1 MCLRRWIKIL
11 FVISGGHN
19 FAQSALATVNVTSEG
34 RGEKVRRT
42 LPASNPP
49 SGRQATRVGTFAP
62 ELCPACSRLFF
73 GCVLP
78 PALRKEPRL
87 LFKLLAAAGGGMITE
102 WSVIALSHQHPTCS
116 RPTWSRMA
124 PRLYGGPLPGT
135 HPPTLASDTMS
146 FIGDGDNG
154 QANWLWET
162 LQMR

>member
-42 LPASNPP
+42 LPAPNPP
-49 SGRQATRVGTFAP
+49 SGRSHPSRYFCP

-102 WSVIALSHQHPTCS
+102 WSVIALSPQHPTFS
-116 RPTWSRMA
+116 RPIWSRMA
-124 PRLYGGPLPGT
+124 PRLQGGPLPRR
-135 HPPTLASDTMS
+135 HPPTPLRNAMS
-146 FIGDGDNG
+146 SPGTCPTRSSISLILN
-154 QANWLWET
+154 
-162 LQMR
+162 

>member
-42 LPASNPP
+42 LPAPNPP

-116 RPTWSRMA
+116 
-124 PRLYGGPLPGT
+124 
-135 HPPTLASDTMS
+135 
-146 FIGDGDNG
+146 
-154 QANWLWET
+154 
-162 LQMR
+162 